1 MGTFSVAGNYD
12 TLFSGSDF
20 YGEVQVEAT
29 RNELNNTFTVSV
41 IGARAWSKYSLNKA
55 ISFSCWLGNDSAGSG
70 KVNGSCTIPASG
82 SNSYKGWNPSSGYT
96 SVSGCTKSFKAND
109 NNGTCPTV
117 YLYFKFDTGSVYYI
131 NKGIYVS
138 AQSTYSANV
147 ASTAQSYAGGA
158 NDRSSPSFAY
168 GYPKVW
174 PVSATSAGYQV
185 KVSTGGSTYS
195 TVINNTTANDSH
207 PRNGHANNELI
218 GGYIGAK
225 PQVNWITITSTKDNN
240 GLSVTSEP
248 LRVDCSRPDVTFS
261 IIPTGL
267 NTADGYIKCPN
278 YAFKYQ
284 VDNGPFS
291 SNSTPENTNATY
303 KFTNLRNIKENHTA
317 KTRRSDVDIDS
328 DVASYEVDMR
338 LPTIANTSIV
348 ANTTTSGTLTY
359 RCDLS
364 GTAYWYDNNNNLLNS
379 WAVTGSNNAQTRIV
393 TLLEN
398 GSGDITYRLKIARNT
413 YDVLYSQTSVY
424 GNTQTNTA
432 TIKNVDVAG
441 TSMMVYVDISGSVK
455 GYPTAKLYNIQY
467 YSNGSNTVD
476 GVSQSDGTYKFE
488 FKNLPMNIPMT
499 LKLNIVNGNSG
510 LTSVIERNQTVERED
525 LICRGVVYINTNG
538 TLEGWKMGV
547 VYVNTTGTFAGW
559 KGGAPYINTDGTL
572 QGWEFGRLNE

>member
-1 MGTFSVAGNYD
+1 MAVRLESNKYEGRYVYAEVWESSYDEKNNTSDIGWKIVSTGSQATYYSTGPTELWIGNDRVYYKDRVAWN
-12 TLFSGSDF
+12 TGSF
-20 YGEVQVEAT
+20 PARTGEVSGTMYGVKH
-29 RNELNNTFTVSV
+29 NDN
-41 IGARAWSKYSLNKA
+41 GALSLN
-55 ISFSCWLGNDSAGSG
+55 
-70 KVNGSCTIPASG
+70 VT
-82 SNSYKGWNPSSGYT
+82 
-96 SVSGCTKSFKAND
+96 FKTA
-109 NNGTCPTV
+109 
-117 YLYFKFDTGSVYYI
+117 VYYTAI
-131 NKGIYVS
+131 VS
-138 AQSTYSANV
+138 KSSTLYL
-147 ASTAQSYAGGA
+147 TTI
-158 NDRSSPSFAY
+158 DRTPPSFAD

-261 IIPTGL
+261 ITPTSL
-267 NTADGYIKCPN
+267 NTADGYITCSN
-278 YAFKYQ
+278 YDFKYQ
-284 VDNGPFS
+284 VDNGSFS
-291 SNSTPENTNATY
+291 SNSTPINTNAIY
-303 KFTNLRNIKENHTA
+303 KFTNLRNIKQTHTA
-317 KTRRSDVDIDS
+317 RTRRSDVNIDS
-328 DVASYEVDMR
+328 SEASYEVDMR

-359 RCDLS
+359 KCDLS

-393 TLLEN
+393 PLLEN
-398 GSGDITYRLKIARNT
+398 ESGDTTYRLKIARNT
-413 YDVLYSQTSVY
+413 YNVLYSQTIVY

-432 TIKNVDVAG
+432 TIKNVDAAG
-441 TSMMVYVDISGSVK
+441 TSMTVYVDISGSVK
-455 GYPTAKLYNIQY
+455 GYPKAKLYNIQH

-476 GVSQSDGTYKFE
+476 GIIQSDGKYKFE
-488 FKNLPMNIPMT
+488 FKNLPMNVPMT
-499 LKLNIVNGNSG
+499 LRLNIVNGNSG

-538 TLEGWKMGV
+538 TPEGWKMGV

-559 KGGAPYINTDGTL
+559 KGGAPYINTDGTS
-572 QGWEFGRLNE
+572 QGWAFGRLNE